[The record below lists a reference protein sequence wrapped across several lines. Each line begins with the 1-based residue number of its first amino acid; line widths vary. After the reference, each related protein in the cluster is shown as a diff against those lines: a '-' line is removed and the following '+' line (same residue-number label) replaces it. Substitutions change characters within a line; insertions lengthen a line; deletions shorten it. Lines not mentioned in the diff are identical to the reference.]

1 MPIGVRWWSVTSSP
15 GPPPDPARA
24 LRRRAQLLQLLGLVV
39 ATVGLAGFWLNRDV
53 QRTELN
59 EFQRELL
66 GVDEATAVLSFVLAG
81 RDRMYYTDQ
90 STPIYGSGGRIVGWD
105 YRGPRGL
112 DGTLTDTILYV
123 SVIGD
128 VATLIAVPRDIYLDA
143 WQTRINSMYFYQG
156 AEGLRRT
163 VEELLS
169 LPVDYYAVI
178 NLDLFEN
185 VVDALGGVNVNVP
198 YRMLYTDRA
207 AGLRIDLHP
216 GPQLLD
222 GENAAG
228 FVRFRDLPRGDLDR
242 IENLKSLAFA
252 MLQRVRDLNILAV
265 TVLPG
270 LLDAVFA
277 DVETNASPALAREL
291 LPRLARLELRVATLP
306 TFQQEGSSAL
316 YVDRREVETFLATTF
331 GGTERTWVEAPDA
344 SVHVVDRSGRDGT
357 GAAYVARLVAMGA
370 PEERLLLS
378 EASFDPA
385 PSRLM
390 VTTAYWSDA
399 DYYASL
405 LGVGKQQIDRLPA
418 VAGRA
423 VGIELVLG
431 DDARDFGSGPPALAA
446 ADLVVPEPD
455 PAP

>member
-1 MPIGVRWWSVTSSP
+1 MQREPRPTA
-15 GPPPDPARA
+15 DPART
-24 LRRRAQLLQLLGLVV
+24 LRIRAQLLQLLGLVV
-39 ATVGLAGFWLNRDV
+39 ATVGLAGFWLTRDV
-53 QRTELN
+53 ARTELTV
-59 EFQRELL
+59 FQRELL
-66 GVDEATAVLSFVLAG
+66 GVDEEATVVSFVVAG
-81 RDRMYYTDQ
+81 RDRMYHTDQ
-90 STPIYGSGGRIVGWD
+90 STPIYGAGGRIVGWD

-123 SVIGD
+123 SVVGD
-128 VATLIAVPRDIYLDA
+128 VATLIAIPRDIYLDA
-143 WQTRINSMYFYQG
+143 WQTRVNSMYFYQG

-163 VEELLS
+163 VEELIG

-185 VVDALGGVNVNVP
+185 VVDALGGVDVNVP

-207 AGLRIDLHP
+207 AGLRIDLQP

-252 MLQRVRDLNILAV
+252 MLQRVRDLNVRAV

-270 LLDAVFA
+270 LVDAVFA
-277 DVETNASPALAREL
+277 DVETNASPVLAREL

-316 YVDRREVETFLATTF
+316 YVDRREVEAFLATTF
-331 GGTERTWVEAPDA
+331 GGTGRTWVEAPEA
-344 SVHVVDRSGRDGT
+344 TLHVVDRSGGEGI
-357 GAAYVARLVAMGA
+357 GAAYVARLAAMGV

-378 EASFDPA
+378 EASVDPA
-385 PSRLM
+385 PSRLV
-390 VTTAYWSDA
+390 VTTDHWSEA
-399 DYYASL
+399 EFYAAM
-405 LGVGKQQIDRLPA
+405 LGVGKQQIDRLPS
-418 VAGRA
+418 VGGRA
-423 VGIELVLG
+423 VDIQLVLG
-431 DDARDFGSGPPALAA
+431 GDARAFDVGPPTFAVV
-446 ADLVVPEPD
+446 DLSSTE
-455 PAP
+455 PAPVP

>member
-1 MPIGVRWWSVTSSP
+1 MEREPR
-15 GPPPDPARA
+15 PPADPART

-53 QRTELN
+53 QRTELTV
-59 EFQRELL
+59 FQRELL
-66 GVDEATAVLSFVLAG
+66 GVDEEATVVSFVLAG
-81 RDRMYYTDQ
+81 RDRMYYVDQ
-90 STPIYGSGGRIVGWD
+90 STPIYGAGGRIVGWD

-123 SVIGD
+123 SVVGD
-128 VATLIAVPRDIYLDA
+128 VATLIAIPRDIYLDA
-143 WQTRINSMYFYQG
+143 WQTRVNSMYFYQG

-163 VEELLS
+163 VEELIG

-222 GENAAG
+222 GESAAG

-242 IENLKSLAFA
+242 IENLKILAFA
-252 MLQRVRDLNILAV
+252 MLQRVRDLNVRAV

-306 TFQQEGSSAL
+306 TFLQEGSSAL

-331 GGTERTWVEAPDA
+331 GGTGRTWVEAPEA
-344 SVHVVDRSGRDGT
+344 TLHVVDRSGGEGI
-357 GAAYVARLVAMGA
+357 GAAYVARLAAMGV

-378 EASFDPA
+378 EASVDPA
-385 PSRLM
+385 PSRLV
-390 VTTAYWSDA
+390 VTTDHWSEA
-399 DYYASL
+399 EFYASM
-405 LGVGKQQIDRLPA
+405 LGVGKQQIDRLPN
-418 VAGRA
+418 VGGRA
-423 VGIELVLG
+423 VGIQLVLG
-431 DDARDFGSGPPALAA
+431 GDARAFDAGPPTFAVV
-446 ADLVVPEPD
+446 DLSSTEPD
-455 PAP
+455 PVP